1 MIYENTKYQSNMK
14 NLKVLF
20 TVLCVA
26 CATTAWGETATSTFN
41 SKSWGTTNG
50 SDFQWTSN
58 KAGNG
63 FTANQG
69 VQITTGSTGANAT
82 TKVSFT
88 NITKIEIQYCTN
100 SKAGIGSI
108 SVQVGSGTTQSF
120 SVSAPSSGGTTLKT
134 STFNY
139 ATPETGT
146 IKLSV
151 SCTTNS
157 VYVYSV
163 TITTSSTTE
172 TTVKRQ
178 CFNGSL
184 HGL

>member
-1 MIYENTKYQSNMK
+1 MK

-26 CATTAWGETATSTFN
+26 CATAVWGEIATSTFN

-100 SKAGIGSI
+100 SKAGKGSI
-108 SVQVGSGTTQSF
+108 SVQVGSGTTKSF

-134 STFNY
+134 TTLNY

-172 TTVKRQ
+172 TTVKIQ